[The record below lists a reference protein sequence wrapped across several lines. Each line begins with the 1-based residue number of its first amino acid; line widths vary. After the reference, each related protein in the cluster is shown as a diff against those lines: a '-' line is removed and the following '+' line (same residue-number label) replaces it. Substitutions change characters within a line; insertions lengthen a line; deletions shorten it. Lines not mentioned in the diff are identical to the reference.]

1 MTAAEDKSLNV
12 CENSLFDEIDIHVQ
26 CGNQVYSSGYSIV
39 DFKNER
45 SNIIFFNDIIVFR
58 RS

>member
-45 SNIIFFNDIIVFR
+45 SNIIFF
-58 RS
+58 